1 MKNLK
6 ILIFSSLCLFVAS
19 ALHGQTMRPPNP
31 GFKNTIGTALSTGVF
46 FDKPAYFFGWSVDYA
61 HVVGEKWILLGGL
74 AYDQEHKTEVKAG
87 EMKVIHTLTPN
98 VAVGYAVSR
107 NLAFGFGIGK
117 GMWDTDNSEKK
128 MKFTTSGNLTIGILA
143 SYVILFQG
151 PHGIDVTAGLER
163 GLITP
168 ETNVTF
174 ELGYGYSF

>member
-1 MKNLK
+1 
-6 ILIFSSLCLFVAS
+6 
-19 ALHGQTMRPPNP
+19 
-31 GFKNTIGTALSTGVF
+31 
-46 FDKPAYFFGWSVDYA
+46 
-61 HVVGEKWILLGGL
+61 
-74 AYDQEHKTEVKAG
+74 
-87 EMKVIHTLTPN
+87 MKVVHTLTPN
-98 VAVGYAVSR
+98 VAVGYAVNK

-143 SYVILFQG
+143 SYGILFRG

>member
-1 MKNLK
+1 
-6 ILIFSSLCLFVAS
+6 
-19 ALHGQTMRPPNP
+19 
-31 GFKNTIGTALSTGVF
+31 
-46 FDKPAYFFGWSVDYA
+46 
-61 HVVGEKWILLGGL
+61 
-74 AYDQEHKTEVKAG
+74 
-87 EMKVIHTLTPN
+87 
-98 VAVGYAVSR
+98 
-107 NLAFGFGIGK
+107 
-117 GMWDTDNSEKK
+117 